1 MLRRIIFVAL
11 FFVYLAAC
19 GGGSGTNET
28 TTTLVEEVP
37 LVETTQIKE
46 SVETTTTV
54 VKEAVIP
61 IPTTTTVDPSWT
73 GPVYPLTGLPAYEGI
88 PDLPAVAVKIGN
100 NDQDSLPQH
109 GLREADIVYDI
120 RVENGKSRFLAV
132 YHSRLPEVVMPVRSA
147 RSSDINLLLNLNH
160 PVFVYWGSNDNVL
173 EEIKTAEWRGG
184 YDSRS
189 AASQWGEQYFDRDS
203 SRSRPDNGKINVPD
217 LQGTASDEA
226 MEPLSIFEYGEIS
239 QNAVPAAGA
248 QWTIWQRVT
257 EYIWNNNLEQWI
269 RYQDGT
275 PHLGEDGAPLS
286 VDNLLFLYV
295 GYRTSDSDP
304 ASPQAISTGSG
315 DGWLLRDGTVTGVTW
330 NRQRTSDHW
339 SIVDDESGETIT
351 LDVGTTWVTLAR
363 PGEGRILSSDEAKEL
378 IGESFVE

>member
-1 MLRRIIFVAL
+1 MLRRVSSVVL
-11 FFVYLAAC
+11 FFACLAAC
-19 GGGSGTNET
+19 GGGSGANEV

-37 LVETTQIKE
+37 LVATTQIQE
-46 SVETTTTV
+46 SVETPTTLV
-54 VKEAVIP
+54 EQIAGV
-61 IPTTTTVDPSWT
+61 IPTTTTTTIDPSWT

-88 PDLPAVAVKIGN
+88 PDSPAVAVKIGN

-147 RSSDINLLLNLNH
+147 RSSDVNLLLNLNH
-160 PVFVYWGSNDNVL
+160 PVFVYWGSNANVL
-173 EEIKTAEWRGG
+173 QEIKIAEWRGG

-203 SRSRPDNGKINVPD
+203 SRSRPDNGKINVQD

-226 MEPLSIFEYGEIS
+226 KTPLPIFEYGEIS

-257 EYIWNNNLEQWI
+257 EYVWDDYLEQWI

-275 PHLGEDGAPLS
+275 PHLGGDGAPLS
-286 VDNLLFLYV
+286 ADNLLFLYV
-295 GYRTSDSDP
+295 GYRTSDADP

-330 NRQRTSDHW
+330 DRQRTSDGW
-339 SIVDDESGETIT
+339 SIVDDESGETVL

-363 PGEGRILSSDEAKEL
+363 PGEGRILSSAEVIEL
-378 IGESFVE
+378 ID

>member
-1 MLRRIIFVAL
+1 MLRRVISVAL
-11 FFVYLAAC
+11 FLAYLTAC
-19 GGGSGTNET
+19 GGGSGTNEA

-37 LVETTQIKE
+37 LVTTTQIEE
-46 SVETTTTV
+46 SVETPTTLVEQIAVTIPITTTS
-54 VKEAVIP
+54 
-61 IPTTTTVDPSWT
+61 VDPSWT

-88 PDLPAVAVKIGN
+88 PETPAVAVKIGN

-203 SRSRPDNGKINVPD
+203 SRSRPDNGKINVQD
-217 LQGTASDEA
+217 LQGTASNEA
-226 MEPLSIFEYGEIS
+226 KTPLPIFKYGEIS

-257 EYIWNNNLEQWI
+257 EYVWNDYLEQWI

-275 PHLGEDGAPLS
+275 PHLGGDGTPLS
-286 VDNLLFLYV
+286 ADNLLFLYI
-295 GYRTSDSDP
+295 GYRTSDADP
-304 ASPQAISTGSG
+304 VSPQAISTGSG

-330 NRQRTSDHW
+330 NRQRTSDDW
-339 SIVDDESGETIT
+339 SIVDDESGEMVP
-351 LDVGTTWVTLAR
+351 LDVGTTWVTLAK
-363 PGEGRILSSDEAKEL
+363 PGEGRILSSAEAIEL
-378 IGESFVE
+378 IG

>member
-1 MLRRIIFVAL
+1 MLRRVSSAAL
-11 FFVYLAAC
+11 FFVCLAAC
-19 GGGSGTNET
+19 GGGGGTNET

-37 LVETTQIKE
+37 LVATTQIE
-46 SVETTTTV
+46 EITETPTTV
-54 VKEAVIP
+54 VKEAVAP
-61 IPTTTTVDPSWT
+61 IPTTTTIDPSWA

-88 PDLPAVAVKIGN
+88 PDLPAVVVKIGN

-226 MEPLSIFEYGEIS
+226 REPLSIFEYGEIS
-239 QNAVPAAGA
+239 QNAVPAAGV

-286 VDNLLFLYV
+286 ADNLLFLYV
-295 GYRTSDSDP
+295 GYRTSDADP

-330 NRQRTSDHW
+330 NRQRTSDDW
-339 SIVDDESGETIT
+339 SIMDDESGEMVP
-351 LDVGTTWVTLAR
+351 LDVGTTWVTLAK
-363 PGEGRILSSDEAKEL
+363 PGEGRILSSAEAIEL
-378 IGESFVE
+378 IG

>member
-1 MLRRIIFVAL
+1 MLRRVSSVVL
-11 FFVYLAAC
+11 FFACLAAC
-19 GGGSGTNET
+19 GGGSGANEV

-37 LVETTQIKE
+37 LVATTQIQE
-46 SVETTTTV
+46 SVETPTTLV
-54 VKEAVIP
+54 EQIAGV
-61 IPTTTTVDPSWT
+61 IPTTTTTTIDPSWT

-88 PDLPAVAVKIGN
+88 PDSPAVAVKIGN

-147 RSSDINLLLNLNH
+147 RSSDVNLLLNLNH
-160 PVFVYWGSNDNVL
+160 PVFVYWGSNANVL
-173 EEIKTAEWRGG
+173 QEIKIAEWRGG

-203 SRSRPDNGKINVPD
+203 SRSRPDNGKINVQD
-217 LQGTASDEA
+217 LQGTASNEA
-226 MEPLSIFEYGEIS
+226 KTPLPIFKYGEIS

-257 EYIWNNNLEQWI
+257 EYVWDDYLEQWI

-275 PHLGEDGAPLS
+275 PHLGGDGAPLS
-286 VDNLLFLYV
+286 ADNLLFLYI
-295 GYRTSDSDP
+295 GYRTSDADP
-304 ASPQAISTGSG
+304 VSPQAISTGSG

-330 NRQRTSDHW
+330 DRQRTSDGW
-339 SIVDDESGETIT
+339 SIVDDESGETVL

-363 PGEGRILSSDEAKEL
+363 PGEGRILSSAEVIEL
-378 IGESFVE
+378 ID